1 MERAFEKLAK
11 LRHLPR
17 ARQVPGG
24 RFQQWKNP
32 IYVSPHISPLQ
43 RGVDFTFQ
51 DGRPIYVTSKVEADR
66 KLEQIELGKT
76 IVKYLADMRE
86 VEKMYID
93 AEAHKLAAE
102 AEKQRWTPRS
112 KGTEDIF

>member
-17 ARQVPGG
+17 ARPSRGG
-24 RFQQWKNP
+24 RYMDWKP
-32 IYVSPHISPLQ
+32 PVYVGPHISPLQ

-86 VEKMYID
+86 MEQMHIA
-93 AEAHKLAAE
+93 AEARKHAE
-102 AEKQRWTPRS
+102 IAEKQRWTPRS
-112 KGTEDIF
+112 KGTEEIF